1 MLALVIK
8 VIPMYVCAL
17 VIALFTLT
25 WSVACDGLDVALPAV
40 GVEKVSTDA
49 GNNEAIYATLIGIA
63 PERL

>member
-1 MLALVIK
+1 
-8 VIPMYVCAL
+8 MYVCAL

-49 GNNEAIYATLIGIA
+49 GNNEATYATLIGIA
-63 PERL
+63 PARR